1 MLFISIIHLFG
12 NQYFRNFNMFKT
24 LKKMQ
29 TIRLLFSILI
39 ISLCSASCKQEK
51 EKEKKPAIIN
61 QDVSNKVDNDT
72 AWTNFNSENEFLGLG
87 KRQFGDLDSMVV
99 RRRIRALVPY
109 TYLYYTIN
117 LKKRSGIAFEALSL
131 FENSVNKQLGLK
143 PQQVRI
149 IFIPV
154 NRSQVIPLLE
164 EGYADLA
171 FAGMTITEE
180 RKKKVDFS
188 IPSITG
194 LKEIVVGGPASPKL
208 RSLADLSGQEI
219 YLREGSSYESAAIK
233 LNDSLKRKGL
243 KPIIIKTLDPYLEAE
258 DILEMV
264 NSGVI
269 PFSAMVEDVAELWA
283 SVMPNLVLYDKMPLA
298 KNISYGWV
306 FRKNSPKLIA
316 TANKFLEHNAKGT
329 LIGNSLYNKYVKN
342 AKLLPEIYKEKT
354 FSQVN
359 VLKAPFLKYAD
370 RYDLDWLLLVAQG
383 YQESGLNQAL
393 VSNKG
398 AVGIMQVLP
407 KTAAGKP
414 FFIRNINRVDNN
426 VHAGTKYMR
435 YIIDRYFSDPKIDK
449 LNRHLLA
456 LAAYNAGPGRI
467 AQLRKKAKERGLNPN
482 LWFDNVEII
491 AAQEIGQETVQYV
504 SNIYKFYASY
514 RALSYYAEQRGK
526 KLRP

>member
-1 MLFISIIHLFG
+1 
-12 NQYFRNFNMFKT
+12 
-24 LKKMQ
+24 MQ
-29 TIRLLFSILI
+29 TAKVIFRLSILI
-39 ISLCSASCKQEK
+39 ISLGGASCGK
-51 EKEKKPAIIN
+51 EKQTATSDSTSITTTAA
-61 QDVSNKVDNDT
+61 DT
-72 AWTNFNSENEFLGLG
+72 TWYNFNSENEFLGLG
-87 KRQFGDLDSMVV
+87 KPQFGDLDSMIV

-109 TYLYYTIN
+109 THLYYTIN
-117 LKKRSGIAFEALSL
+117 LDKRSGIAFEALTL
-131 FENSVNKQLGLK
+131 FENSLNKQLRLK
-143 PQQVRI
+143 PHQVRI

-154 NRSQVIPLLE
+154 NRSQIIPLLR

-194 LKEIVVGGPASPKL
+194 LKEIVVGGPTSPKL
-208 RSLADLSGQEI
+208 NSLADLSGKEI
-219 YLREGSSYESAAIK
+219 YLREGSSYESATLK
-233 LNDSLKRKGL
+233 LNDSLKSEGL

-269 PFSAMVEDVAELWA
+269 PFSAMVEDVAQLW
-283 SVMPNLVLYDKMPLA
+283 SKVMPNLVLYDKIPLA
-298 KNISYGWV
+298 RNISYGWV
-306 FRKNSPKLIA
+306 FRKDSPKLKA
-316 TANKFLEHNAKGT
+316 AANKFLEKNARGT

-342 AKLLPEIYKEKT
+342 ANLLPKIYSKKT

-370 RYDLDWLLLVAQG
+370 RYQLDWLLLVAQG

-393 VSNKG
+393 VSNRG

-407 KTAAGKP
+407 KTAASKP
-414 FFIRNINRVDNN
+414 FYITDINNVDNN
-426 VHAGTKYMR
+426 VHAGVKYMR
-435 YIIDRYFSDPKIDK
+435 FLIDRYFNDPEIDK

-456 LAAYNAGPGRI
+456 LAAYNAGPGRVG
-467 AQLRKKAKERGLNPN
+467 QLREIAKAKGLNPN
-482 LWFDNVEII
+482 VWFDNVELI
-491 AAQEIGQETVQYV
+491 AAKEIGQETVQYV

-526 KLRP
+526 KMRP

>member
-1 MLFISIIHLFG
+1 MQKIRVLLSIWGLF
-12 NQYFRNFNMFKT
+12 
-24 LKKMQ
+24 
-29 TIRLLFSILI
+29 
-39 ISLCSASCKQEK
+39 LCGVSCGQEK
-51 EKEKKPAIIN
+51 EKSDKTAILEKT
-61 QDVSNKVDNDT
+61 VSTSDT
-72 AWTNFNSENEFLGLG
+72 TWYNFNSENEFLGLG
-87 KRQFGDLDSMVV
+87 KQQFGDLDSMVV
-99 RRRIRALVPY
+99 RRSIRALVPY
-109 TYLYYTIN
+109 TYLYYNIN

-131 FENSVNKQLGLK
+131 FENSINKQLRLK
-143 PQQVRI
+143 PHQVRI

-194 LKEIVVGGPASPKL
+194 LKEIIVAGPTAPKL
-208 RSLADLSGQEI
+208 KSLADLSGQEI
-219 YLREGSSYESAAIK
+219 YLREGSSYESAALK
-233 LNDSLKRKGL
+233 LSDSLVGKGL

-283 SVMPNLVLYDKMPLA
+283 NVMPDLVLYDKIPLA

-306 FRKNSPKLIA
+306 FRKNSPKLKKA
-316 TANKFLEHNAKGT
+316 ADQFLEKNAKGT

-342 AKLLPEIYKEKT
+342 ASLLPDIYTKKT
-354 FSQVN
+354 FSKVN

-370 RYDLDWLLLVAQG
+370 RYELDWLLLVAQG

-393 VSNKG
+393 VSNRG

-407 KTAAGKP
+407 KTAASKP
-414 FFIRNINRVDNN
+414 FYIRNINQVDNN

-435 YIIDRYFSDPKIDK
+435 FLIDRYFTDPEIDK

-456 LAAYNAGPGRI
+456 LAAYNAGPGRV
-467 AQLRKKAKERGLNPN
+467 AELRKIAKERGLNPN
-482 LWFDNVEII
+482 IWFDNVEII
-491 AAQEIGQETVQYV
+491 AAQKIGTETVQYV

-514 RALSYYAEQRGK
+514 RALSYYADQRGK
-526 KLRP
+526 KMRP